1 MVGLDKS
8 EIIFKLSIFVNG
20 ALLPIKYFQC
30 TDNNFKKN
38 YKMKNQFLSVMV
50 ICFSLSSAV
59 NAQSADPKAVMAQIK
74 KNLDSSQK
82 NLSTFTWIE
91 TTTIYKG
98 DEVKSEMKNQ
108 CSYGWDRKIA
118 KVPIG
123 APAAEEKEKRGV
135 RGKIVEN
142 KKEDMSDY
150 VKKSIAKVHEYLPPN
165 PEKLKAINA
174 AGKVNIQVVQA
185 NVKYTMSFPDY
196 LKAGDKMAIT
206 LDMQKALFGGI
217 VVNTFLDKPDD
228 KINFTLNYGVLTDG
242 TEYPA
247 ETILDLPKEG
257 LKIVIKNDGY
267 KKEAPKQ

>member
-1 MVGLDKS
+1 MKRQLIS
-8 EIIFKLSIFVNG
+8 AIIICAAFTLTANG
-20 ALLPIKYFQC
+20 QA
-30 TDNNFKKN
+30 
-38 YKMKNQFLSVMV
+38 S
-50 ICFSLSSAV
+50 
-59 NAQSADPKAVMAQIK
+59 DPKAVLAQIK
-74 KNLDSSQK
+74 KNLDSSNK

-91 TTTIYKG
+91 TVTIYKG
-98 DEVKSEMKNQ
+98 DEVKSETKNQ
-108 CSYGWDRKIA
+108 CSYGWDRKVA

-123 APAAEEKEKRGV
+123 APAAAEKEKRGV

-142 KKEDMSDY
+142 KKEDISEY

-165 PEKLKAINA
+165 PEKLQAINA

-185 NVKYTMSFPDY
+185 NVKYTLNFPDY